1 MISECNFV
9 DILIDPRKEQEPD
22 DVFLTRICKSW
33 RSKFPKSSVTDDDL
47 IKKINE
53 ALVVK
58 DEDVSEAFFQGP
70 AAKKIKME
78 TKVIKSEPEDPDTI
92 RKPNSRGQMNWN
104 KQAITD
110 LLECHKVRIFR
121 FLKSRSTDKLEV
133 RGQKAIQF

>member
-1 MISECNFV
+1 M
-9 DILIDPRKEQEPD
+9 
-22 DVFLTRICKSW
+22 TRICKSW

-58 DEDVSEAFFQGP
+58 DEDVNEAFFQGP

-110 LLECHKVRIFR
+110 LLECHKVRIFFKFVKIR
-121 FLKSRSTDKLEV
+121 NYNIMIFDHASCNRQNFRKLSV
-133 RGQKAIQF
+133 RNLD

>member
-1 MISECNFV
+1 M
-9 DILIDPRKEQEPD
+9 
-22 DVFLTRICKSW
+22 TRICKSW

-58 DEDVSEAFFQGP
+58 DEDVNEAFFQGP

-110 LLECHKVRIFR
+110 LLECHKVRIFKFVNIR
-121 FLKSRSTDKLEV
+121 NCNFMISYHASCNKQNGISYKLTLLL
-133 RGQKAIQF
+133 IMC